1 MITAKNFHSSLTDE
15 VDFDL
20 DVTESVDEKVDE
32 YFVINYPVH

>member
-1 MITAKNFHSSLTDE
+1 MITELKTFTALTDE